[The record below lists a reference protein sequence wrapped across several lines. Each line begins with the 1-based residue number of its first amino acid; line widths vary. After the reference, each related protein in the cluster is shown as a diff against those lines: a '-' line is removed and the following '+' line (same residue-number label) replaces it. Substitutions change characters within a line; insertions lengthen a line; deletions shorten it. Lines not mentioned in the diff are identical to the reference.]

1 MATDIKISELNEITA
16 NDDINYIIV
25 NDRENAGDEGITKKI
40 TLENFLTPNIVQE
53 TNILNDAVTRD
64 KIEDL
69 AVDCSK
75 IASNTITCNQI
86 LGCTINNPSLDS
98 NSVDNRV
105 LNNNCNFTVKG
116 LLVNDGCINISNPTN
131 GCLQITSGVT
141 RLNGVQYNWPDIQ
154 TADRFLKT
162 DGSGNLSWQE
172 AVPGESTALV
182 FAEIM
187 PVGTIIPW
195 GGADDIP
202 DDKWLACN
210 GGLFNGPQYPEL
222 SAAIGE
228 NFGAR
233 IGEGFRLPDLRGKV
247 PVGSAPNGASDGT
260 DTCNFDLGATGGK
273 YNHRLTSQQSGLPSH
288 KHINGLGMTNESSNL
303 FGGCGLGGAFSDYP
317 LTCDKVSHNGC
328 KGDFSPYTQ
337 TVSSDAAQSHN
348 NIQPYMVTK
357 YIIKAR
363 PDDIQQFNPEVGPG
377 LSARDVTGQ
386 TANVTLTS
394 LEIGLKVSDDFE
406 FDTGGRLALVDP
418 NYRPGEIIESFSAL
432 SNGRNVTIR
441 SGTYT
446 MPNVTLHYDVNPA
459 IVPTPLTNAL
469 TRYLGDI
476 STPYLSAAANTGYT
490 YDVTGSLIRYKL
502 PANATRVKY
511 TFTYNWSHIAAYNN
525 PLFYFTPFIGGG
537 EGTTSDDETWTRLTE
552 LAVTPAQYGSFE
564 GQHAASIYLE
574 ITDIAQE
581 EDVEKGIIYRGNW
594 PSGGRSLLWSAGIYN
609 ASYPVRLYT
618 NYHLQKSFGSVAAIK
633 FIPPS
638 IEITTYA

>member
-86 LGCTINNPSLDS
+86 LECTINNPSLDS

-195 GGADDIP
+195 GGADDAP

-210 GGLFNGPQYPEL
+210 GGTFNGPQYPEL

-260 DTCNFDLGATGGK
+260 DTCNFVLGATGGK

-288 KHINGLGMTNESSNL
+288 NHINGLGMTNESSNL
-303 FGGCGLGGAFSDYP
+303 FGGCNLGGAFSDYP
-317 LTCDKVSHNGC
+317 QTCDKVTHNDN

-337 TVSSDAAQSHN
+337 TRAFDAAESHN

-394 LEIGLKVSDDFE
+394 LEIGLKVTDDFQ
-406 FDTGGRLALVDP
+406 FDESGRLDIANVSFTKLDLPSNFPVQTVQAVKRDTQTISGPALGAVGWVDIAGLSATITRNVGSESGKVRIQGTINTSTSNGNSGIAVRIRRNGATISGATGNSAGSRIRATGNAAYAGAYGSHNIVFDYIDSP
-418 NYRPGEIIESFSAL
+418 NITDTDIVYNVQARIYSGVTGWINRSYYDSDTNDYNYR
-432 SNGRNVTIR
+432 T
-441 SGTYT
+441 
-446 MPNVTLHYDVNPA
+446 
-459 IVPTPLTNAL
+459 
-469 TRYLGDI
+469 I
-476 STPYLSAAANTGYT
+476 STLT
-490 YDVTGSLIRYKL
+490 
-502 PANATRVKY
+502 
-511 TFTYNWSHIAAYNN
+511 
-525 PLFYFTPFIGGG
+525 
-537 EGTTSDDETWTRLTE
+537 LTE
-552 LAVTPAQYGSFE
+552 LTP
-564 GQHAASIYLE
+564 
-574 ITDIAQE
+574 
-581 EDVEKGIIYRGNW
+581 
-594 PSGGRSLLWSAGIYN
+594 
-609 ASYPVRLYT
+609 
-618 NYHLQKSFGSVAAIK
+618 
-633 FIPPS
+633 
-638 IEITTYA
+638 